1 MRNVFFCWI
10 AGVCQSFFL
19 CFRNE
24 YPDFICSYSMIVL
37 EVAGTA
43 FLPLHV
49 DKKVQSS
56 CIGANPHYNDLC
68 KLCFLNLLE

>member
-1 MRNVFFCWI
+1 
-10 AGVCQSFFL
+10 
-19 CFRNE
+19 
-24 YPDFICSYSMIVL
+24 MIVL